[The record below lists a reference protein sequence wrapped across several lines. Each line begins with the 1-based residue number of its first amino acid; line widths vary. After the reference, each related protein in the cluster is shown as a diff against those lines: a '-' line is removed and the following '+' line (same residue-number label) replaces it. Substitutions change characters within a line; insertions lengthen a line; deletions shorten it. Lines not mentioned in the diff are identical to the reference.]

1 MTRNR
6 TLVLVGALVTGIIVA
21 GCSVPAEAP
30 PSEEAIHIEELDSGL
45 KTLTLSPKAAE
56 RLGIETAEVE
66 DSGAQTVVPYASV
79 IYDAQGATWTYVAIE
94 PLSFERQLIVVESI
108 SGDEAILADGPAA
121 GTPVVI
127 VGAAELYGAET
138 GVGGGH

>member
-1 MTRNR
+1 MKRNR
-6 TLVLVGALVTGIIVA
+6 TWVLIGALVTGIMVA
-21 GCSVPAEAP
+21 GCSDPAEP
-30 PSEEAIHIEELDSGL
+30 PSEEAIHIEELESGL
-45 KTLTLSPKAAE
+45 KTLTLSPNAAE
-56 RLGIETAEVE
+56 RLGIETADVE

-79 IYDAQGATWTYVAIE
+79 IYDASGATWAYVAIE
-94 PLSFERQLIVVESI
+94 PLSFERESIVVESI
-108 SGDEAILADGPAA
+108 SGDEAIITDGPPA

>member
-1 MTRNR
+1 MNR
-6 TLVLVGALVTGIIVA
+6 QRTWVLISALVTGIAVA
-21 GCSVPAEAP
+21 GCSTPTAP
-30 PSEEAIHIEELDSGL
+30 PAEEAIHIEELDSGL
-45 KTLTLSPKAAE
+45 AHMTLSAKAAE

-66 DSGAQTVVPYASV
+66 EAGAQKVVPYASV
-79 IYDAQGATWTYVAIE
+79 IYDADGATWAYVAVE
-94 PLSFERQLIVVESI
+94 PLSFERAPISVESI
-108 SGDEAILADGPAA
+108 SGDEAILAEGPPA

>member
-1 MTRNR
+1 MKRSGTSVI
-6 TLVLVGALVTGIIVA
+6 TGLVLTSLIA
-21 GCSVPAEAP
+21 GCGQGVEAP
-30 PSEEAIHIEELDSGL
+30 LEEPIRIEETASGL
-45 KTLTLSPKAAE
+45 KALTLTARAAE

-66 DSGAQTVVPYASV
+66 DREGEKVVPYASV
-79 IYDAQGATWTYVAIE
+79 IYDAEGETWAYVATE
-94 PLSFERQLIVVESI
+94 PLSFERAPIAVESI
-108 SGDEAILADGPAA
+108 SGDEAVLSDGPAA